1 VPDALAD
8 VPVDVP
14 APVAAGALSNRLPAT
29 VAAAA
34 LLAVLQALGLL
45 ALGLTSL
52 DGVFGTGVR
61 PDGLQVAVTLL
72 LLAGWV
78 VLCAGGG
85 ASVVDGVGRQLMVA
99 MACGELVLLVV
110 ATIAAA
116 LGGGGVLLVALGPL
130 GGLPVPALVVL
141 TAGVPITKLLL
152 ASAPS
157 TVAWV
162 GSGGRPA
169 AVRAARAPRGVEH
182 RALRGGTLACIGLAL
197 TGVALLGGPAETPT
211 TPSTAAVVD
220 GP

>member
-1 VPDALAD
+1 MPSALAD

-14 APVAAGALSNRLPAT
+14 AAGPPGGGPARLPAT
-29 VAAAA
+29 VVAAA

-99 MACGELVLLVV
+99 VACGELVLLVV
-110 ATIAAA
+110 AIGAAA
-116 LGGGGVLLVALGPL
+116 LGGDGVLLVALGPL
-130 GGLPVPALVVL
+130 GALPVPALAVL
-141 TAGVPITKLLL
+141 TAGVPIAKLLL

-162 GSGGRPA
+162 RSGGRPA
-169 AVRAARAPRGVEH
+169 AVRAARTPRGIEH
-182 RALRGGTLACIGLAL
+182 RALRGVTLACIGLAL
-197 TGVALLGGPAETPT
+197 AGVALLGGPADTST

>member
-1 VPDALAD
+1 VPSALAD

-14 APVAAGALSNRLPAT
+14 APVAAGGRSNRLPAT

-61 PDGLQVAVTLL
+61 PDGPQVAVTLL

-85 ASVVDGVGRQLMVA
+85 ASVIDGVGRQLMVA
-99 MACGELVLLVV
+99 VACGELVLLMV
-110 ATIAAA
+110 AIGAAA

-130 GGLPVPALVVL
+130 GALPVPALAVL
-141 TAGVPITKLLL
+141 TAGVPIAKLLL

-169 AVRAARAPRGVEH
+169 AARAPRGVEH
-182 RALRGGTLACIGLAL
+182 RALRGVTVACIGLAL
-197 TGVALLGGPAETPT
+197 TGVALLGGPADTST